1 MKNVLIVDDSPMVRD
16 IIGTAVKVL
25 GYGLIYA
32 EDGMQ
37 ALEMLPHASIDVV
50 ITDLNMPK
58 IDGVELIRQIK
69 DNPLFSHIKFVAIS
83 SVEDLNIFKTYR
95 EVGVDAY
102 IIKPFSSK
110 KIIRVL
116 KKLLENN

>member
-1 MKNVLIVDDSPMVRD
+1 MKNILIVDDSPMIRD
-16 IIGTAVKVL
+16 IIGTAVKIM

-37 ALEMLPHASIDVV
+37 ALELLPHKSIDVI

-58 IDGVELIRQIK
+58 IDGAELIRQIK

-83 SVEDLNIFKTYR
+83 SVEDLNIFKTFQDA
-95 EVGVDAY
+95 GVDAY
-102 IIKPFSSK
+102 IIKPFSSER
-110 KIIRVL
+110 IIRVL
-116 KKLLENN
+116 KELLENN